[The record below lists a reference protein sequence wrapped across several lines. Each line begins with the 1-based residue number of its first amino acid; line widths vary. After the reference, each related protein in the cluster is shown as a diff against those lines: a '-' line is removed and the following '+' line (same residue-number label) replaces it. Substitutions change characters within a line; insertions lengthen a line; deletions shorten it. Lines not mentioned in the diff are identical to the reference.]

1 MRELPVAVVLHGRGG
16 DHSSAATLGY
26 DRFLAAAVAGGTPP
40 FAVVSVDGGDTYWH
54 RRASG
59 DDPVAMIRHEL
70 LPSLAARGLRTDR
83 IALQGWSMGG
93 YGALLLAERWKAGM
107 VAGVA
112 AMSPAIFADY
122 PSSSDVAFDD
132 EADFTANDLFRATAG
147 LAQVAVRIDC
157 GADDP
162 FAAQSARFRAAVRP
176 TPAGGESA
184 GGHDDRFWHRMLP
197 GQLDFVGRTLA
208 G

>member
-1 MRELPVAVVLHGRGG
+1 MVDGRLR
-16 DHSSAATLGY
+16 S
-26 DRFLAAAVAGGTPP
+26 AVARG
-40 FAVVSVDGGDTYWH
+40 AVEGRDG
-54 RRASG
+54 RRCR
-59 DDPVAMIRHEL
+59 RHEPGHL
-70 LPSLAARGLRTDR
+70 RRLSLV
-83 IALQGWSMGG
+83 I
-93 YGALLLAERWKAGM
+93 
-107 VAGVA
+107 
-112 AMSPAIFADY
+112 
-122 PSSSDVAFDD
+122 DVAFDD

-157 GADDP
+157 GDDDP